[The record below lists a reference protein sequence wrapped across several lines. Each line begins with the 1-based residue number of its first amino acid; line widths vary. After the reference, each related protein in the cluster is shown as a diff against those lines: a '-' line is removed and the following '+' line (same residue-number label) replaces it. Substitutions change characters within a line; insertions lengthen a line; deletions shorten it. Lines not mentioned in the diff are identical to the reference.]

1 MIHTAVR
8 QRPNDGYIID
18 SLGWVYY
25 RLGNYEK
32 AVLELERAVQIRP
45 DDPIINDH
53 LGDAY
58 WQVGRKLEA
67 KFQWKRALNLKPEA
81 KVEGDI
87 RNKLQHGLLL
97 KAPLTTPSNGDDK
110 TKNPDKT

>member
-8 QRPNDGYIID
+8 RRPNDGYIID

-25 RLGNYEK
+25 RLGNYKK

-45 DDPIINDH
+45 EDPIINDH

-58 WQVGRKLEA
+58 WRVDRELEA
-67 KFQWKRALNLKPEA
+67 RFQWQRSLSLEPDA
-81 KVEGDI
+81 KVEADV
-87 RNKLQHGLLL
+87 RKKLKGGLPPV
-97 KAPLTTPSNGDDK
+97 KPIGVPIEAGSTNG
-110 TKNPDKT
+110 PDKT